1 MARHETAPLL
11 DASETALCFGDG
23 DGNSPPKGP
32 CKIYTFPMASSFRPI
47 GSPWIRTVL
56 SAARTLANGNKLW
69 PGAPDSNLVGREAA
83 ASHIDSV
90 LKSKAHNSK
99 MHGVPKVQA
108 KAEIDSLRTFFNE
121 WLDNHMPVTPA

>member
-1 MARHETAPLL
+1 MMARHETAPLL
-11 DASETALCFGDG
+11 DASETALRFGDG

-32 CKIYTFPMASSFRPI
+32 CKIYTFPMASSLAVL

-56 SAARTLANGNKLW
+56 RAATAMANGTWHRK
-69 PGAPDSNLVGREAA
+69 SNIVGREAA
-83 ASHIDSV
+83 ARHFDSV
-90 LKSKAHNSK
+90 LKSKALNQK
-99 MHGVPKVQA
+99 IHGVPKAQA